1 MIMGMERYQPTMAEG
16 FYGTALV
23 VVRTALRKLKD
34 GAVVL
39 EAIKVRAPREIAP
52 WSPSSGNHE
61 DGEAVHRPCFFF
73 KPQLA

>member
-1 MIMGMERYQPTMAEG
+1 MIMGMERYQQTMAEG

-39 EAIKVRAPREIAP
+39 KAIKVRAPREIAP
-52 WSPSSGNHE
+52 
-61 DGEAVHRPCFFF
+61 
-73 KPQLA
+73 